1 MLLTDPE
8 FVRRLESLYLLTR
21 KVLGGTLQADRRTV
35 KKGSGVTF
43 ADYAEYTPGDDH
55 RSIDWRVYARMEAL
69 VIKLFEVEEETTF
82 HLLLDCSRSMAT
94 KLDHA
99 KQLVAA
105 IGYIALHTMDRV
117 VLYGMSDQVQ
127 TLLRPSHGRAR
138 TFPLL
143 RALENAEVTGA
154 DTDFHGATGGLGGRS
169 RRPGVVVVVSD
180 FLFPGGFERGLDY
193 LQWQGHEVFGIQI
206 QDERDRKWER
216 LGDVELECVETGSR
230 RRVTVTADQA
240 RRYEQAVREWNE
252 SLERACAKRGIGL
265 VHTTPETPFERVIQE
280 ILRRGGLVG

>member
-43 ADYAEYTPGDDH
+43 ADYAEYSYGDDH
-55 RSIDWRVYARMEAL
+55 RSIDWRVYARLESL
-69 VIKLFEVEEETTF
+69 LIKLFEVEEETTF
-82 HLLLDCSRSMAT
+82 SLMLDCSRSMAT

-105 IGYIALHTMDRV
+105 IGYIGLHTMDRI
-117 VLYGMSDQVQ
+117 VLYGMAEGVS
-127 TLLRPSHGRAR
+127 TLLRPSHGRGR
-138 TFPLL
+138 TFPFL
-143 RALENAEVTGA
+143 RALENTGPV
-154 DTDFHGATGGLGGRS
+154 DGGTDLDAATRGIGHRTRRRGA
-169 RRPGVVVVVSD
+169 VVVVSD

-193 LQWQGHEVFGIQI
+193 LRWQGHEVFCIQV
-206 QDERDRKWER
+206 QDDRDRRWEQ
-216 LGDVELECVETGSR
+216 LGDVELECVETGGR
-230 RRVTVTADQA
+230 RRVTVTPEQA
-240 RRYEQAVREWNE
+240 RRYEEAVEAWNRALKQA
-252 SLERACAKRGIGL
+252 CDKRGIGL
-265 VHTTPETPFERVIQE
+265 IQTTPEVRFERVIDD